1 VAGALFLA
9 ALVASCFLGAF
20 PPVDL
25 RAVCLVRA
33 ISMMNNIKKTAKTLF
48 LYRAAAGVWCASCYW
63 ATKAGQRLVEKVDS
77 SLVISDPSLTQN
89 RQRKQRDVEV
99 DATTFQM
106 DVRPCRLSLLD
117 VFVYRNHERT

>member
-33 ISMMNNIKKTAKTLF
+33 ISMMNNIKNVVVVVK
-48 LYRAAAGVWCASCYW
+48 WCLGSCEL
-63 ATKAGQRLVEKVDS
+63 AHVPLVSVS
-77 SLVISDPSLTQN
+77 
-89 RQRKQRDVEV
+89 
-99 DATTFQM
+99 
-106 DVRPCRLSLLD
+106 C
-117 VFVYRNHERT
+117 